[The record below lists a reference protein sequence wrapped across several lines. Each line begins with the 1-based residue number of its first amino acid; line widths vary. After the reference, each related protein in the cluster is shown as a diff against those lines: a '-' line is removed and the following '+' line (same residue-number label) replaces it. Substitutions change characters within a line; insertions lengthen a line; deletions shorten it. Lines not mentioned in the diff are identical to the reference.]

1 MIVEDVIPAK
11 ILQRPMD
18 SKPLLRD
25 GASSLRCNLQSPSP
39 KLQCQEGAS
48 LLVKSSL
55 LCEVEDDAIMN
66 CSACALVRTS
76 LLEVAVYEEAVMH
89 KLSAGGGKGTG
100 LARPAVIRSLAVRW
114 R

>member
-1 MIVEDVIPAK
+1 
-11 ILQRPMD
+11 
-18 SKPLLRD
+18 
-25 GASSLRCNLQSPSP
+25 
-39 KLQCQEGAS
+39 
-48 LLVKSSL
+48 
-55 LCEVEDDAIMN
+55 MN